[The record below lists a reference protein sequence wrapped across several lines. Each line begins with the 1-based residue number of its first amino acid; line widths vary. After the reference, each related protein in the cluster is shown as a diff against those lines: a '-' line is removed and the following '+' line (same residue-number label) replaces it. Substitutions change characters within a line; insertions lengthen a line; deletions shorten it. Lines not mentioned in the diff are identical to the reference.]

1 MERNNLSRKETA
13 VKLFLS
19 TLYISSV
26 AFGGGLVIIELLRKR
41 FVETYGWIKSEEMTD
56 IIAIAQSTPGAI
68 AGNAAMIIGYRI
80 LGIRGALVS
89 LLATVIPPM
98 VIISA
103 LTLSYNNI
111 KDNIF
116 VISLYKGM
124 QAGAAA
130 VILNLVYK
138 MGKDLVKD
146 KNIVIIILLITAF
159 IAAFIFKLSVPL
171 IILTAACIGVSYSY
185 YKLYKKG
192 IKK

>member
-1 MERNNLSRKETA
+1 MDYDNLNKKEISA
-13 VKLFLS
+13 KLFLS

-80 LGIRGALVS
+80 LGVRGALLS

-103 LTLSYNNI
+103 LVLSYNKI
-111 KDNIF
+111 KDNAF

-138 MGKDLVKD
+138 MGSDLVKD
-146 KNIVIIILLITAF
+146 KNIIVIIILITAF
-159 IAAFIFKLSVPL
+159 IAAFIFNISVPL
-171 IILTAACIGVSYSY
+171 IILIAACFGIFYSY
-185 YKLYKKG
+185 YKLHKEGFRK
-192 IKK
+192 

>member
-1 MERNNLSRKETA
+1 MDYGNLNKKELSI
-13 VKLFLS
+13 KLFLS

-80 LGIRGALVS
+80 LGVRGALVS

-103 LTLSYNNI
+103 LVLSYNKI
-111 KDNIF
+111 KDNAF

-146 KNIVIIILLITAF
+146 KNVIVIIILITAF
-159 IAAFIFKLSVPL
+159 IAAFIFNLSVPL
-171 IILTAACIGVSYSY
+171 IILIAACFGISYSY
-185 YKLYKKG
+185 YKLHKEGFKK
-192 IKK
+192 

>member
-1 MERNNLSRKETA
+1 MDYDNLNKKEISA
-13 VKLFLS
+13 KLFLS

-80 LGIRGALVS
+80 LGVRGALLS

-103 LTLSYNNI
+103 LVLSYNKI
-111 KDNIF
+111 KDNAF

-138 MGKDLVKD
+138 MGRDLVKD
-146 KNIVIIILLITAF
+146 KNIIVIIILITAF
-159 IAAFIFKLSVPL
+159 IAAFIFNISVPL
-171 IILTAACIGVSYSY
+171 IILIAACFGIFYSY
-185 YKLYKKG
+185 YKLHKEGFRK
-192 IKK
+192 

>member
-1 MERNNLSRKETA
+1 MDYDNLNKKEISA
-13 VKLFLS
+13 KLFLS
-19 TLYISSV
+19 TLYISTV

-80 LGIRGALVS
+80 LGVRGALLS

-103 LTLSYNNI
+103 LVLSYNKI
-111 KDNIF
+111 KDNAF

-138 MGKDLVKD
+138 MGRDLVKD
-146 KNIVIIILLITAF
+146 KNIIVIIILITAF
-159 IAAFIFKLSVPL
+159 IAAFIFNISVPL
-171 IILTAACIGVSYSY
+171 IILIAACFGIFYSY
-185 YKLYKKG
+185 YKLHKEGFRK
-192 IKK
+192 